1 MFSEV
6 WDRLIQVFK
15 EFCDRIND
23 FFHQLD
29 SMLEED
35 SSIWML
41 HRCRVCGR
49 SFYTSEE
56 AQRCVERHQGRSAKA
71 FVRGG
76 HKEIIQFSGK
86 HIAPRNREGAMRR
99 TEIRMF
105 KQTGQ
110 SKMRR

>member
-1 MFSEV
+1 
-6 WDRLIQVFK
+6 
-15 EFCDRIND
+15 
-23 FFHQLD
+23 
-29 SMLEED
+29 
-35 SSIWML
+35 
-41 HRCRVCGR
+41 
-49 SFYTSEE
+49 
-56 AQRCVERHQGRSAKA
+56 VERHQGRSAKA

-110 SKMRR
+110 SKRRR